1 MENDVLGRIAPNS
14 TPVQADMIAYQGVVP
29 KVGDYVVIEGDESD
43 LLGMVSNVVRGAL
56 ELERSDLLQANYYD
70 TILKVVGSPSD
81 WLKATIRIIGKLVS
95 GDLSGLP
102 RAPPPTGALVRR
114 APAELLQRIFAPPSG
129 KEGIKLGKLMTRED
143 VTVHLDPDELIS
155 RHLAVLAVTGGGKSN
170 SVAVILEEIVRMG
183 GVAILF
189 DVHSEYAGMSF
200 DCPHC
205 EVEVVDP
212 VLDPNTLSTEELGN
226 LMRVT
231 YDSAPKQ
238 FIYLKGAFRN
248 AKELLIRER
257 LGEYLE
263 KAEIEAE
270 MDDLLAG
277 IHAIIKLSLYE
288 GRDADDPYLLAYSPN
303 DKSSIESLLAKV
315 DFIRSKYGGVL
326 RPTAGELADHL
337 NYGKLVIVDLGQ
349 LDSDLTDVVVGKT
362 LFTILHRAKAKRTG
376 RGYLDFPTPVL
387 AVLEE
392 AHALI
397 PSAEYTYT
405 SQAAASIA
413 KEGRKFGVGL
423 CLVSQR
429 PKRLNSDV
437 LSQMVNK
444 IILRVVEPEDQAYV
458 RRATEFLSEE
468 MTSYLPS
475 LSVGEAVVV
484 GPMVRIPALVKVRLF
499 EGKRGG
505 ESLRAYEMWRE
516 GLEKRISAS
525 PDEYYRSIGG

>member
-1 MENDVLGRIAPNS
+1 MESDILGRIAPNS
-14 TPVQADMIAYQGVVP
+14 TPVQAEMIAYAGVVP
-29 KVGDYVVIEGDESD
+29 KVGDYVVIDSEESQ

-56 ELERSDLLQANYYD
+56 ELARSDLLQANYYD
-70 TILKVVGSPSD
+70 TILEVVGSPSD
-81 WLKATIRIIGKLVS
+81 WLKATIRMIGVLS
-95 GDLSGLP
+95 GGELAGLP
-102 RAPPPTGALVRR
+102 RAPPPTGALVRK
-114 APAELLQRIFAPPSG
+114 APADLLRRIFAPPEG
-129 KEGIKLGKLMTRED
+129 REGIKLGKLLTRGD
-143 VTVHLDPDELIS
+143 VVVHLDPDELIS

-189 DVHSEYAGMSF
+189 DVHSEYTGMSF
-200 DCPHC
+200 GCPHC
-205 EVEVVDP
+205 EVETVDP
-212 VLDPNTLSTEELGN
+212 VLDPNTLTVEELGS
-226 LMRVT
+226 LLGVT
-231 YDSAPKQ
+231 YDNAPKQ
-238 FIYLKGAFRN
+238 FIYLKAAYKR

-257 LGEYLE
+257 LGEYLRR
-263 KAEIEAE
+263 AEIEAE

-277 IHAIIKLSLYE
+277 MQAIIQLSLRE
-288 GRDADDPYLLAYSPN
+288 KDSDDRFLIAFP
-303 DKSSIESLLAKV
+303 SSDRGSVESLLAKV
-315 DFIRSKYGGVL
+315 DFVRSKYGRVL
-326 RPTAGELADHL
+326 RPAAGELVDHL

-362 LFTILHRAKAKRTG
+362 LYTILMRAKLKRIG
-376 RGYLDFPTPVL
+376 RGYEDFPTPVF

-397 PSAEYTYT
+397 PSVEHTYT
-405 SQAAASIA
+405 SSAAASIA

-468 MTSYLPS
+468 MVSYLPS
-475 LSVGEAVVV
+475 LDVGEAVVV
-484 GPMVRIPALVKVRLF
+484 GPMVKIPALVKVRLF

-505 ESLRAYEMWRE
+505 ESLKAYEMWRE
-516 GLEKRISAS
+516 GLRKRLSAS
-525 PDEYYRSIGG
+525 PDEYYDSIGG